1 MKLLKSEEKRKCE
14 MGNCKNKAS
23 YVIKLER
30 MGIKSVL
37 FVCEHCLRD
46 LYKLIGEDVAVFQ
59 LQLSLHQSRG
69 GFSAD
74 ADEQ

>member
-23 YVIKLER
+23 YVIRLER

-46 LYKLIGEDVAVFQ
+46 LYKLIGEEIVPKSIET
-59 LQLSLHQSRG
+59 LRLRG
-69 GFSAD
+69 AQTTKGA
-74 ADEQ
+74 